1 MQKQEITTV
10 TLGDQEKRDA
20 LLNYVKSVLGYDTD
34 FWDDVAIEMIFTG
47 DRVEV
52 RILKQPEIVPVKVEL
67 KFTADANAADDLP
80 YINFALG
87 ARVQYGVDKFGYVIE
102 QLDNSCYTI
111 KTDDG
116 ERLVAH
122 ISALELAPKV
132 DEYIPP
138 PPAPARKP
146 MSSRL
151 ENDEAGPFDNKAPQY
166 PQGSRVRVL
175 DAANAQGYD
184 LATVS
189 WNNQDDTQIGIK
201 YDTGEDGLIYAP
213 YHGQVEQ
220 ASDGE

>member
-20 LLNYVKSVLGYDTD
+20 LLNYVKSVLGYDND
-34 FWDDVAIEMIFTG
+34 FWDDVAIEMIFNG
-47 DRVEV
+47 NDVEV

-67 KFTADANAADDLP
+67 KFTADDTTLGLP
-80 YINFALG
+80 MRKEYPAYNVG
-87 ARVQYGVDKFGYVIE
+87 ARVQYGVDKFGHVIE
-102 QLDNSCYTI
+102 QLDNNCYTLQNDI
-111 KTDDG
+111 D
-116 ERLVAH
+116 EQFVAH
-122 ISALELAPKV
+122 ASALELAPKV
-132 DEYIPP
+132 DEYMPP

-146 MSSRL
+146 Q
-151 ENDEAGPFDNKAPQY
+151 F
-166 PQGSRVRVL
+166 PQGSRIRVL
-175 DAANAQGYD
+175 DDANAQGYE